1 LLHQFTSQMLKYE
14 WDNLAIRLRV
24 LKIISITEKMLLNEE
39 EVQWRVT
46 EIIRRL
52 ILMIIYN

>member
-1 LLHQFTSQMLKYE
+1 MLKYE

-39 EVQWRVT
+39 EVQ
-46 EIIRRL
+46 
-52 ILMIIYN
+52 